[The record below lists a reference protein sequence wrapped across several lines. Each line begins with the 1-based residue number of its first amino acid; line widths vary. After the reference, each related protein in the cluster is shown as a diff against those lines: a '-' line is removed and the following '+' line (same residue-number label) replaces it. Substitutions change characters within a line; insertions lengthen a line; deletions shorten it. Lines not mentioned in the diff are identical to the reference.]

1 MLFDLTGKVALI
13 TGSSKGIGKS
23 IAEQMALFGAKV
35 VVSSRKADICDMVA
49 AEINN
54 TVKDQ
59 PGEAVAIPCNISSKE
74 QLQSLVDQ
82 TRQHY
87 GQIDVLICNAAVNP
101 YYGGS
106 ADIPDSAFE
115 KILDCNIR
123 SNHWLCQMVLPEM
136 VDRKDGVV
144 IVVSSVAGF
153 RGSEFLGTYA
163 ISKAAD
169 LALVRNLAVEYGPY
183 NIRTNAICP
192 GLVRTN
198 FARALWENEEML
210 KQRNDRVP
218 LGRIGEPE
226 EIAGAAV
233 FLASD
238 AGKYMIGQYMI
249 LDGGEMLV

>member
-1 MLFDLTGKVALI
+1 MIFNLTGKVALI
-13 TGSSKGIGKS
+13 TGSSKGIGKA
-23 IAEQMALFGAKV
+23 IAEQMAEFGAKV
-35 VVSSRKADICDMVA
+35 VISSRKADICDTVA
-49 AEINN
+49 AEINEKM
-54 TVKDQ
+54 KDQ

-82 TRQHY
+82 TRERF
-87 GQIDVLICNAAVNP
+87 GKIDVLICNAAVNP
-101 YYGGS
+101 FYGSS

-115 KILDCNIR
+115 KILDCNIK

-144 IVVSSVAGF
+144 IIVSSVAGF
-153 RGSEFLGTYA
+153 RGSPTLGTYA

-169 LALVRNLAVEYGPY
+169 LAIVRNLAIEYGPH

-198 FARALWENEEML
+198 FARALWENEENL
-210 KQRNDRVP
+210 KKRNEGVP
-218 LGRIGEPE
+218 LRRIGEPE

-238 AGKYMIGQYMI
+238 AGKYMIGQYLI